1 MAVRVYQRAFNG
13 GEVAP
18 SMYARIDDGKY
29 QTGLAKCKNF
39 LVEPQGPITMRPG
52 FAYVNKTKQ
61 QDKPAR
67 LIPFTFST
75 DQTMVL
81 EFGNKYVR
89 FHTQGQT
96 LMGSNGQPYEV
107 ATPYS
112 IDDVFDIHYVQSADV
127 LTLVHPSYAPRE
139 LKRYGATDWRL
150 EQINFASS
158 LSAPTGLNVS
168 QHINSEV
175 SNKEDYVREYAV
187 TALLADGSQE
197 SARSVSKAINC
208 NPYGDGAYN
217 TITWNAV
224 SGAGLYRVYRNE
236 GGVWAFIGQTSG
248 TSIRDENI
256 DPDASIT
263 PPIYD
268 TIFNQAGGITSVQ
281 VTNQGSGYTGDR
293 GISSVPNIVYCD
305 YDTNTDLDVSYPYPV
320 KIDPNTGNITAN
332 EASLAKFIPYYLPAP
347 FSGQV
352 GHNKLMVVDQGGT
365 GSGAV
370 ISAKFSPLPFSTS
383 TLDSLEILAKGKNYT
398 NPRLYIYAYVTYAE
412 HPDRNYYKVHGYCDL
427 PVEADSAEVSLI
439 VNDSTGSGAVLEP
452 VVLDGKITAVNVI
465 NGGQNY
471 TNPTITVVSKN
482 GSGATFKVNVGQA
495 GDYPGAV
502 TYFEQRRWF
511 GGTLTRPNNLWATK
525 SGTESDMSYSLPSQ
539 DDDRIAVRVAARE
552 ANRIQHMVPLAQL
565 MLLTAAAEWRVSP
578 LNSDAITPSSMS
590 VRPQSYVGANNV
602 QPLVVSSTMIYA
614 AERGG
619 HLRECGYSY
628 EAGGY
633 ISNDVCLR
641 APHLFDNYNILDMA
655 YAKAPWP
662 IAWIVNDQGDL
673 ISMTYVPEQQ
683 VGAFSKIETN
693 NGRFRSCCVVA
704 EGDEDILYCVIERII
719 AGVNSFYIERMT
731 ERQYS
736 VLDKCNFLDSSGTY
750 VGEPK
755 QEITGL
761 TWLEGMQVSIV
772 ADGGIE
778 EPQVVTD
785 GKIKLQM
792 PASIVHV
799 GLAYNADVETLPVAL
814 ALQDGSYGSGHQK
827 NVRSVSL
834 RVIDSSGIKAGPS
847 FSDLREYPARSTES
861 AGSPPDPITDEI
873 DLPITGKW
881 NKSGTVCIRQSNPLP
896 IKIVSITTTVEIS

>member
-29 QTGLAKCKNF
+29 QTGLAKCTNF
-39 LVEPQGPITMRPG
+39 LIEPQGPITMRPG

-81 EFGNKYVR
+81 EFGDKYVR

-96 LMGSNGQPYEV
+96 LMGSNNQPYEV
-107 ATPYS
+107 STPYS

-158 LSAPTGLNVS
+158 LAAPTNVNVS
-168 QHINSEV
+168 QHINSKV
-175 SNKEDYVREYAV
+175 TNKGDYVREYAV
-187 TALLADGSQE
+187 TALLSDGSQE
-197 SARSVSKAINC
+197 SSRSTSKAINC

-217 TITWNAV
+217 TITWDAV

-236 GGVWAFIGQTSG
+236 GGVWAFIGQTNG

-263 PPIYD
+263 PPLYD
-268 TIFNQAGGITSVQ
+268 TVFQQPGGITAVEVLSE
-281 VTNQGSGYTGDR
+281 GSGYVGNR
-293 GISSVPNIVYCD
+293 GISAVPGIFFN
-305 YDTNTDLDVSYPYPV
+305 DLDPNSKYSWPITPVHGEV
-320 KIDPNTGNITAN
+320 KINPSTGQVTAN
-332 EASLAKFIPYYLPAP
+332 AQNLSMFLQYYLPCHLN
-347 FSGQV
+347 SGT
-352 GHNKLMVVDQGGT
+352 GGPNAKPTSTIVDLEGN
-365 GSGAV
+365 GSGAKV
-370 ISAKFSPLPFSTS
+370 KLNCSYWKTGYLQ
-383 TLDSLEILAKGKNYT
+383 LDSVNILSKGASYT
-398 NPRLYIYAYVTYAE
+398 KPRLYLYNPNNNVVLAYF
-412 HPDRNYYKVHGYCDL
+412 DL
-427 PVEADSAEVSLI
+427 SVEADNNQISLVVS
-439 VNDSTGSGAVLEP
+439 DPTGTGAVLEP
-452 VVLDGKITAVNVI
+452 VISEGKITSVRVV
-465 NGGQNY
+465 NGGSGY
-471 TNPTITVVSKN
+471 TNPTISVVSAN
-482 GSGATFKVNVGQA
+482 GSGATFKATVSNA

-641 APHLFDNYNILDMA
+641 APHLFDNYNIVDMA

-704 EGDEDILYCVIERII
+704 EGDEDILYCVVERIV

-731 ERQYS
+731 ERQFKT
-736 VLDKCNFLDSSGTY
+736 LEECCFLDSSGKY
-750 VGEPK
+750 VGDAK
-755 QEITGL
+755 TEISGL
-761 TWLEGMQVSIV
+761 DWLEGMEVSIV
-772 ADGGIE
+772 ADGSV
-778 EPQVVTD
+778 EPRQTVTN
-785 GKIKLQM
+785 GKITLQM
-792 PASIVHV
+792 PANYVHV
-799 GLAYNADVETLPVAL
+799 GIPYTADAQTLPVAL

-861 AGSPPDPITDEI
+861 AGSPPDRITDEI

>member
-29 QTGLAKCKNF
+29 QTGLAKCTNF

-158 LSAPTGLNVS
+158 LAAPTNLNVS

-175 SNKEDYVREYAV
+175 TNKEDYVREYAV
-187 TALLADGSQE
+187 TALLSDGSQE
-197 SARSVSKAINC
+197 SSRSTSKAINC

-217 TITWNAV
+217 TITWDAV

-236 GGVWAFIGQTSG
+236 GGVWSFIGQTSG

-305 YDTNTDLDVSYPYPV
+305 YNSNDGYSVTTNDEIVR
-320 KIDPNTGNITAN
+320 IDPNTGNITAN
-332 EASLAKFIPYYLPAP
+332 ESSLAKFIPYYFPAP
-347 FSGQV
+347 FIGQV
-352 GHNKLMVVDQGGT
+352 GDLKLMVVDRGKS

-370 ISAKFSPLPFSTS
+370 VSGKFTPYPYSES

-398 NPRLYIYAYVTYAE
+398 NPRLYIYTASTRAV
-412 HPDRNYYKVHGYCDL
+412 RGYQDL
-427 PVEADSAEVSLI
+427 PVDADSAEVSLI

-641 APHLFDNYNILDMA
+641 APHLFDNYNIVDMA

-785 GKIKLQM
+785 GKITLQM

-799 GLAYNADVETLPVAL
+799 GLAYNADVQTLPVAL

>member
-29 QTGLAKCKNF
+29 QTGLAKCTNF

-61 QDKPAR
+61 QDKPPR

-127 LTLVHPSYAPRE
+127 LTLVHPKYAPRE

-158 LSAPTGLNVS
+158 LAAPTNVNVS

-175 SNKEDYVREYAV
+175 TNKEDYVREYAV
-187 TALLADGSQE
+187 TALLSDGSQE
-197 SARSVSKAINC
+197 SSRSTSKAINC

-217 TITWNAV
+217 TITWDAV
-224 SGAGLYRVYRNE
+224 SGAGLYRVYRNQ
-236 GGVWAFIGQTSG
+236 GGVWAFIGQTNG

-268 TIFNQAGGITSVQ
+268 TVFNQAGGITSVQ
-281 VTNQGSGYTGDR
+281 VLNQGSGYNGR
-293 GISSVPNIVYCD
+293 R
-305 YDTNTDLDVSYPYPV
+305 
-320 KIDPNTGNITAN
+320 NITGIDN
-332 EASLAKFIPYYLPAP
+332 IGYSRNNGTWEADGNYYAYYFPIPLFRGLTYPERMTVRVRDLE
-347 FSGQV
+347 G
-352 GHNKLMVVDQGGT
+352 N
-365 GSGAV
+365 GSGASV
-370 ISAKFSPLPFSTS
+370 KAYYGYSEPSWSWNIKSIT
-383 TLDSLEILAKGKNYT
+383 IT
-398 NPRLYIYAYVTYAE
+398 NPGQNYVKPRIEFIAHWSNGSDTVDVLEAYI
-412 HPDRNYYKVHGYCDL
+412 DCF
-427 PVEADSAEVSLI
+427 VEPASGGVKLI
-439 VNDSTGSGAVLEP
+439 VNDATGTGAVLEP
-452 VVLDGKITAVNVI
+452 VLSEGKIISVNVVS
-465 NGGQNY
+465 GGSGY
-471 TNPTITVVSKN
+471 SNPTITVQSEY
-482 GSGATFKVNVGQA
+482 GSGASFKA
-495 GDYPGAV
+495 TISSSGDYPGAV

-641 APHLFDNYNILDMA
+641 APHLFDNYNIVDMA

-755 QEITGL
+755 EEITGL

-799 GLAYNADVETLPVAL
+799 GLAYNADVQTLPVAL